1 MDKKILERASYDLK
15 NEELEQ
21 AIADYTAS
29 NNDVRKLEGLIKI
42 FRESQVLVPV
52 AFPKQVVFGYANPYR
67 MLGLCQQI
75 ADIQG
80 ETLTINVPFPE
91 VFYYKM

>member
-1 MDKKILERASYDLK
+1 MLFWHVSTEKMKIWLLRHTVFCVLEL
-15 NEELEQ
+15 
-21 AIADYTAS
+21 
-29 NNDVRKLEGLIKI
+29 
-42 FRESQVLVPV
+42 
-52 AFPKQVVFGYANPYR
+52 FGYANPYR

-80 ETLTINVPFPE
+80 EILTINVPFPE

>member
-1 MDKKILERASYDLK
+1 MYDAILDGKIKDLHGNSYHKREKQFDKIM
-15 NEELEQ
+15 
-21 AIADYTAS
+21 
-29 NNDVRKLEGLIKI
+29 KL
-42 FRESQVLVPV
+42 
-52 AFPKQVVFGYANPYR
+52 FGYANPYR

>member
-1 MDKKILERASYDLK
+1 MACPASPLETSDIKEKQFKKIM
-15 NEELEQ
+15 EL
-21 AIADYTAS
+21 
-29 NNDVRKLEGLIKI
+29 
-42 FRESQVLVPV
+42 
-52 AFPKQVVFGYANPYR
+52 FGYANPYR

>member
-1 MDKKILERASYDLK
+1 QFDKIM
-15 NEELEQ
+15 
-21 AIADYTAS
+21 
-29 NNDVRKLEGLIKI
+29 KL
-42 FRESQVLVPV
+42 
-52 AFPKQVVFGYANPYR
+52 FGYANPYR